1 MFNDT
6 FKILPKAMDASVLRH
21 KMISQNLANK
31 NTPNYKRKY
40 VSFEEELNKSID
52 NNSDQD
58 LKLNTNNS
66 KHITNFKNIDE
77 VNPSVKVDDSKS
89 FENDGNNVDEDKEFS
104 LMIQNSMKYTGLSRL
119 MTYSIQRYN
128 TAVRSG
134 R

>member
-21 KMISQNLANK
+21 KMISQNLSNK